1 MKYLITTIATVLLL
15 GCKPSE
21 NEKLLVARARAGNV
35 KEVKKLLATGTSPN
49 SKDLAG
55 NSALGSACG
64 NGRLKVVELLIS
76 KGANVNAK
84 DSEGITA
91 LHLAAQRNKD
101 GVIEFL
107 ISSGAELNPI
117 ASGITPLDFAL
128 DGNNDESVKLL
139 RKHKAKTCK
148 ELRDAGN

>member
-1 MKYLITTIATVLLL
+1 MKQLLFTIAAVVLV

-21 NEKLLVARARAGNV
+21 DEKLLVARARAGNV
-35 KEVKKLLATGTSPN
+35 EEVKKLLATGTSPN

-55 NSALGSACG
+55 NTALRSASS

-91 LHLAAQRNKD
+91 LHLAAQRNKYA
-101 GVIEFL
+101 VIEFL

-117 ASGITPLDFAL
+117 GLGITPLDFAQ
-128 DGNNDESVKLL
+128 DYNNDDSVKLL
-139 RKHKAKTCK
+139 LKHGAKTSE
-148 ELRDAGN
+148 ELNAEGK

>member
-1 MKYLITTIATVLLL
+1 MKQLLITIAALVLV

-21 NEKLLVARARAGNV
+21 DEKLLVARARAGNV
-35 KEVKKLLATGTSPN
+35 EEVKKLLASVTSPN

-55 NSALGSACG
+55 NSALGSASG

-101 GVIEFL
+101 GVIQFL
-107 ISSGAELNPI
+107 ISSGAELNPT

-128 DGNNDESVKLL
+128 DLNNDESVKLL
-139 RKHKAKTCK
+139 RKHGGKTAE
-148 ELRDAGN
+148 ELKSEEK